1 MASFVILQLV
11 FGSKSATSC
20 HVLDACDKKLP
31 ACGDRWAEIVYSVWT
46 VYLGWGSRT
55 LVALDKHR
63 KLTNACG
70 KIIHNKI

>member
-20 HVLDACDKKLP
+20 HMLDARDKKLP

-55 LVALDKHR
+55 L
-63 KLTNACG
+63 
-70 KIIHNKI
+70 